1 MGHLGESFEAAIA
14 KKIAAKEGRNPHVKQ
29 KVQNKKKEL

>member
-1 MGHLGESFEAAIA
+1 MGHLGESFEATIA
-14 KKIAAKEGRNPHVKQ
+14 KKIVAKEGRNHVKQ